1 MTEDKKPTTT
11 KFQPKGKYYYGLGR
25 RKSASAR
32 VRLYEGSGQVI
43 INNKDYKQYLNP
55 VDLIDIIKTPLK
67 TLTMDDRFDIVVK
80 VAGGGPRGQADAIR
94 LGVARALLAL
104 DESLKK
110 TLKSHKYLTRDS
122 RVKER
127 KKYGLK
133 KARKAPQFSKR

>member
-1 MTEDKKPTTT
+1 MEDKKQTTT

-25 RKSASAR
+25 RKEASAR

-43 INNKDYKQYLNP
+43 INGKDYKDYLNP
-55 VDLIDIIKTPLK
+55 ISLIDVIKTPLE
-67 TLTMDDRFDIVVK
+67 TLSMVDRFDIVVK
-80 VAGGGPRGQADAIR
+80 VSGGGSKGQADAIR
-94 LGVARALLAL
+94 LGVARAILAL

>member
-1 MTEDKKPTTT
+1 MEEKNIQTAT

-25 RKSASAR
+25 RKEASAR
-32 VRLYEGSGQVI
+32 VRLYEGSGKVI
-43 INNKDYKQYLNP
+43 INGKDYKQYLNP

-67 TLTMDDRFDIVVK
+67 TLSMADRFDIVVK
-80 VAGGGPRGQADAIR
+80 VTGGGFRGQADAIR
-94 LGVARALLAL
+94 LGVARAILVL
-104 DESLKK
+104 DASLKK

-133 KARKAPQFSKR
+133 KARRAPQFSKR